1 MGQVYVAVDLE
12 TTGLNPDRDAIL
24 ELGAVRFREGEIL
37 DTFSQVVNPGRPIPP
52 AIRRLTGIG
61 QEEADRAPSLARVAA
76 AFRRFLGDAPLVGH
90 NIGFDVAF
98 LRNYGLYM
106 ANPIVDTWE
115 LALIVLPQLG
125 SYKLERV
132 AAFLGIALDQT
143 HRALADAT
151 TSMQIFT
158 ALLERAAALPLDV
171 LQQINRLA
179 ARSDWSLRPVFLEAE
194 RLAAL
199 RWSGRRTKVGPV
211 RVETGL
217 FAGPPPLEP
226 KECPQPLAVDELAAM
241 LEPGGRF
248 AQAFARYEYR
258 PPQVEMLRA
267 VAQAFNEKRHLL
279 VEAGTGTGKSVAYL
293 VPALA
298 WAVQTGQRVVVSSN
312 TINLQDQLY
321 HKDLPDLHGVLP
333 FDFRV
338 ALLKG
343 RNNYLCPRRLEQLM
357 ARPDLG
363 PTELS
368 VIARV
373 LVWLQTTTTGDQSEI
388 TLANS
393 RERAVWQRI
402 CADSATCSP
411 KHCVEGRQQ
420 PCFFYQARAR
430 AEAAHVIIIN
440 HALLLAD
447 IAVANRA
454 LPTYRHLIV
463 DEAHHLEEA
472 ATKAYTLEV
481 DLPTFAARLRELAP
495 AEAEE
500 RAVGRLADVVTAVRN
515 ACPRDRAEPIIAL
528 SQTLADMVPTLE
540 HRMADCLDAM
550 ARFVRDR
557 LDTRQRRGDN
567 NDEPRN
573 NYDVLLR
580 ITKKE
585 RVQPAWVDVEIT
597 GDNLILPLHE
607 FIGTLDRLLNTLLDL
622 SNHPIAGFDE
632 LVADLEA
639 ILRDLAAIHKL
650 FQAAIFDPDPNTI
663 YWLRYSDKGEET
675 VSLNSAPLHVGDLIQ
690 NTIFAANDTVI
701 LTSATLRT
709 TNSFAYL
716 RSRLKIETADELA
729 LPSPFDY
736 KANALLYLPT
746 DIPEPDQPHYEQKV
760 QQAILEL
767 SLATQGRLMALF
779 TSYAQLQ
786 RTAEALRPLLEEA
799 GLSLYVQGEGGSRQ
813 QLLDE
818 FRRSERA
825 VILGT
830 RSFWEGVDVQGEA
843 LSALVIARLPFAV
856 PSDPIVSARSETVE
870 SPFYNYS
877 VPEAILHLRQ
887 GFGRLI
893 RSRTDRGI
901 CAILDRRILSKS
913 YGRLFLDSLPPCS
926 RYQGPLADLPI
937 MARRWLRGE
946 PLPSTKPVPLAPTT
960 AEHPEFPDFL
970 PDPPDWVNG

>member
-24 ELGAVRFREGEIL
+24 ELGAVRFRDGEIL
-37 DTFSQVVNPGRPIPP
+37 DTFSQVVNPGRPIPA
-52 AIRRLTGIG
+52 AIRRLTGIE
-61 QEEADRAPSLARVAA
+61 QEEADRAPALALVAPR
-76 AFRRFLGDAPLVGH
+76 FRRFVGNAILVGH

-98 LRNYGLYM
+98 LKAGGLHNH
-106 ANPIVDTWE
+106 NPIIDTWE
-115 LALIVLPQLG
+115 LALILLPQLG

-132 AAFLGIALDQT
+132 AAHLGIAFEQT
-143 HRALADAT
+143 HRALPDAET
-151 TSMQIFT
+151 AMHVFT
-158 ALLERAAALPLDV
+158 ALLERAAALPLPV

-179 ARSDWSLRPVFLEAE
+179 AHSDWSLRPIFQEAE
-194 RLAAL
+194 SLAAR
-199 RWSGRRTKVGPV
+199 RWTERRSVRPEATPPV
-211 RVETGL
+211 VL
-217 FAGPPPLEP
+217 SPLEP
-226 KECPQPLAVDELAAM
+226 REHPQPLDVDALAAM

-248 AQAFARYEYR
+248 AQAFARYEHR

-267 VAQAFNEKRHLL
+267 VARAFNEKRHLL
-279 VEAGTGTGKSVAYL
+279 IEAGTGTGKSVAYL
-293 VPALA
+293 IPALA

-312 TINLQDQLY
+312 TINLQDQLF
-321 HKDLPDLHGVLP
+321 HKDLPDLHNVLP

-343 RNNYLCPRRLEQLM
+343 RSNYLCPRRLEQLM

-373 LVWLQTTTTGDQSEI
+373 LVWLETTTTGDQSEI

-402 CADSATCSP
+402 CADSTTCSF
-411 KHCVEGRQQ
+411 KHCVEGRRQ
-420 PCFFYQARAR
+420 PCFFYQARAW

-447 IAVANRA
+447 IAVENRV
-454 LPTYRHLIV
+454 LPTYQHLIV

-481 DLPTFAARLRELAP
+481 DLPTFAAYLRELAP

-500 RAVGRLADVVTAVRN
+500 RAVGRLADAATAVRN
-515 ACPRDRAEPIIAL
+515 ACPQEQAAPVLILSEALARAVPI
-528 SQTLADMVPTLE
+528 LE
-540 HRMADCLDAM
+540 YRMADCLDAM
-550 ARFVRDR
+550 ARHVRDR
-557 LDTRQRRGDN
+557 LDGQRHRGKAN
-567 NDEPRN
+567 HDEGSN

-580 ITKKE
+580 ITKNE
-585 RVQPAWVDVEIT
+585 RVQPSWVDVEIT
-597 GDNLILPLHE
+597 GDNLILPLGE
-607 FIGTLDRLLNTLLDL
+607 FLNNLSRLLSALLDL
-622 SNHPIAGFDE
+622 SNYPITGLDE
-632 LVADLEA
+632 LADDLEA
-639 ILRDLAAIHKL
+639 ALRNLSAIYKL

-663 YWLRYSDKGEET
+663 YWLRYSDKGET
-675 VSLNSAPLHVGDLIQ
+675 FISLNSAPLHVGDLIQ
-690 NTIFAANDTVI
+690 KTIFGTNDTVI

-716 RSRLKIETADELA
+716 RSRLNIETADELA

-736 KANALLYLPT
+736 QANALLYLPT
-746 DIPEPDQPHYEQKV
+746 DIPEPDEANLYEKKV

-779 TSYAQLQ
+779 TSYAHLQ
-786 RTAEALRPLLEEA
+786 RTAEALRPYLEEA
-799 GLSLYVQGEGGSRQ
+799 GLTLYVQGEGGSRQ
-813 QLLDE
+813 QLLEE

-856 PSDPIVSARSETVE
+856 PSDPIVSARSESIE

-893 RSRTDRGI
+893 RSTTDRGI
-901 CAILDRRILSKS
+901 CAILDRRILSKA
-913 YGRLFLDSLPPCS
+913 YGRLFLESLPPCTV
-926 RYQGPLADLPI
+926 RRGPLADLPLA
-937 MARRWLRGE
+937 ARLWLQGE
-946 PLPSTKPVPLAPTT
+946 PLPPVKAAALPREALV
-960 AEHPEFPDFL
+960 HPEFPDFL
-970 PDPPDWVNG
+970 PDLPPWG

>member
-12 TTGLNPDRDAIL
+12 TTGLNPERDAIL
-24 ELGAVRFREGEIL
+24 ELGAVRFRDGEVL

-61 QEEADRAPSLARVAA
+61 QEEADRAPNLARVAS

-98 LRNYGLYM
+98 LRNAGLYT

-115 LALIVLPQLG
+115 LALIVLPQLA
-125 SYKLERV
+125 SYKLERL
-132 AAFLGIALDQT
+132 AAYLGIELAQV
-143 HRALADAT
+143 HRALADAM
-151 TSMQIFT
+151 TSMHLFT
-158 ALLERAAALPLDV
+158 ALLERAAALPLPV

-179 ARSDWSLRPVFLEAE
+179 TRSDWSLRPVFLEAE

-199 RWSGRRTKVGPV
+199 RWTGRRTTASPA
-211 RVETGL
+211 RPETGL

-226 KECPQPLAVDELAAM
+226 KERPQPLAVDELTAM

-293 VPALA
+293 IPALA

-357 ARPDLG
+357 ARPDLD

-373 LVWLQTTTTGDQSEI
+373 LVWLQSTTTGDQSEI

-411 KHCVEGRQQ
+411 KHCVEGRHQ

-447 IAVANRA
+447 IAVENRA
-454 LPTYRHLIV
+454 LPTYKHLIV

-500 RAVGRLADVVTAVRN
+500 RAVGRLADVATAVRN
-515 ACPRDRAEPIIAL
+515 ACPSDRAEPIIAL
-528 SQTLADMVPTLE
+528 TQALAEGVPTLE

-550 ARFVRDR
+550 ARFVRER
-557 LDTRQRRGDN
+557 LEARQRWGED
-567 NDEPRN
+567 NDEARN

-607 FIGTLDRLLNTLLDL
+607 FIGTLLRLINALLDL
-622 SNHPIAGFDE
+622 SNYPITGYEE
-632 LVADLEA
+632 LIADLEA
-639 ILRDLAAIHKL
+639 ILRDLGAVYKL
-650 FQAAIFDPDPNTI
+650 FQAAIFEPDPNTI

-675 VSLNSAPLHVGDLIQ
+675 ISLNSAPLHVGDLIQ
-690 NTIFAANDTVI
+690 NTIFATNETVI

-746 DIPEPDQPHYEQKV
+746 DIPEPNQPNYEQKV

-779 TSYAQLQ
+779 TSHAQLQ
-786 RTAEALRPLLEEA
+786 RTAEALRPWLEEA

-818 FRRSERA
+818 FRRSERG

-856 PSDPIVSARSETVE
+856 PSDPIVAARSETIE
-870 SPFYNYS
+870 SSFYNYS

-893 RSRTDRGI
+893 RSTTDRGV
-901 CAILDRRILSKS
+901 CVILDRRILSKP
-913 YGRLFLDSLPPCS
+913 YGRLFVDSLPPCTQY
-926 RYQGPLADLPI
+926 RGPLADLPI

-946 PLPSTKPVPLAPTT
+946 PLPSAKSAP
-960 AEHPEFPDFL
+960 ARGPADHPEFPDFL
-970 PDPPDWVNG
+970 PEPPDWAFKW